1 MKFGVSFLR
10 LRQSAFVAVTQA
22 AEQLG
27 YESVWLSDHLVL
39 PAAMESSPYSGAEH
53 PPIPAELPVFDAPA
67 VLGHLAAHTTTIRL
81 GTWVYVLPLRHPFA
95 AARSFATLDVLSG
108 GRAEVGVGV
117 GWLAGEFAAA
127 GIDFTSRGR
136 RTDEALEVCRRLW
149 SEPTVEH
156 RGEFFSF
163 GPVAFEPKPVQRPWP
178 RLHVGG
184 ESAAALRRAARF
196 GDGWLSMEQTPET
209 IAPLVAQLRAAEEA
223 AGRATPLEV
232 TAAPKQ
238 ITVVGEAPS
247 PDEVARFAAAGVDR
261 LIVSPWRRSA
271 EAIDGLQRF
280 AEECLVDQTT
290 PGPG

>member
-10 LRQSAFVAVTQA
+10 LRQSSFVDVTQA
-22 AEQLG
+22 AEDLG

-39 PAAMESSPYSGAEH
+39 PAGMESSPYAGAEH
-53 PPIPAELPVFDAPA
+53 PPIPPGLPIFDAPA

-117 GWLAGEFAAA
+117 GWLEGEFAAA
-127 GIDFTSRGR
+127 GLDFASRGR

-156 RGEFFSF
+156 HGEFFSF
-163 GPVAFEPKPVQRPWP
+163 PPVAFEPKPIQRPWP

-184 ESAAALRRAARF
+184 ESPAALRRAARF
-196 GDGWLSMEQTPET
+196 GDGWLSMEQTPDT
-209 IAPLVAQLRAAEEA
+209 IAPLIARLRTAEKA
-223 AGRATPLEV
+223 AGRTRPLEV
-232 TAAPKQ
+232 TAAPPQ
-238 ITVVGEAPS
+238 ITVVGEAPT
-247 PDEVARFAAAGVDR
+247 PAEIARFEAAGVDR
-261 LIVSPWRRSA
+261 LIVSPWHRTS
-271 EAIDGLQRF
+271 EAIQGLERF
-280 AEECLVDQTT
+280 AKECGLTRD
-290 PGPG
+290 GA

>member
-10 LRQSAFVAVTQA
+10 LRQSSFVDVTQA
-22 AEQLG
+22 AEELG

-39 PAAMESSPYSGAEH
+39 PAALESSPYTGADH
-53 PPIPAELPVFDAPA
+53 PPIPPELPVFDAPA

-117 GWLAGEFAAA
+117 GWLAGEFATA
-127 GIDFTSRGR
+127 GVDFASRGR

-156 RGEFFSF
+156 HGEFFSF

-184 ESAAALRRAARF
+184 ESPAALRRAARF

-209 IAPLVAQLRAAEEA
+209 IGPLVARLRAAEAA
-223 AGRATPLEV
+223 AGRERRLEV
-232 TAAPKQ
+232 TAAPRQ
-238 ITVVGEAPS
+238 ITVVGDAPAA
-247 PDEVARFAAAGVDR
+247 EEIAGFEAAGVDR
-261 LIVSPWRRSA
+261 LIVSPWRRTS
-271 EAIDGLQRF
+271 EAIEGLERFAKECDLQRQP
-280 AEECLVDQTT
+280 A
-290 PGPG
+290 